1 MTLCALLSSV
11 FVMNSSGRLDDD
23 VFSALAPICR
33 LDANAEERGGEP
45 CRPELLWL
53 LRDLPPEELVESAD
67 DHLESAL
74 YSTAA
79 GRDATS
85 RQPAREVRQGL
96 LKFFRHRG
104 CVALPP
110 PVPGAQLHQLD
121 QLPFSALSDE
131 FRGGLERLRS
141 HLVAGCLANPK
152 AVGGQPLGCLSFVAL
167 LRQLVAAVNDD
178 RILSMKGAW
187 ETVQHTVCGTLA
199 DELRAQAAERL
210 HALAAGQPVPGGARL
225 PLTDEAL
232 RGVLRD
238 QRHSLKAQWD
248 ERAVGEECVRR
259 EYWQELKETLAR
271 EETLVRVRNARLAD
285 QQLMDALRSWQ
296 ESGSTPTAT
305 PTPSPSPTSAGSWG
319 PPWTGCPRC
328 PWRAPGVP
336 PCRRPRGGCRR
347 RMARWW
353 QRRRGSGA
361 CSATRLPSG
370 SVPRSRRAPPAPSWT
385 RCGRSS
391 PRPAPA
397 STRRSR
403 RPSA

>member
-1 MTLCALLSSV
+1 VQLLRARRAGAAWRYEVCPEGAAALERYGSRRIAVAAISGLQRSGKSFLLDLLTERKQRGDRCSSAPTQGLWLHGALDGDAGSPLLALVDCEGLDGAGSDPAHSSRLMTLCALLSSV

-210 HALAAGQPVPGGARL
+210 HALAAGQPCPAV
-225 PLTDEAL
+225 
-232 RGVLRD
+232 RGCL
-238 QRHSLKAQWD
+238 
-248 ERAVGEECVRR
+248 
-259 EYWQELKETLAR
+259 
-271 EETLVRVRNARLAD
+271 
-285 QQLMDALRSWQ
+285 
-296 ESGSTPTAT
+296 
-305 PTPSPSPTSAGSWG
+305 
-319 PPWTGCPRC
+319 
-328 PWRAPGVP
+328 
-336 PCRRPRGGCRR
+336 
-347 RMARWW
+347 
-353 QRRRGSGA
+353 
-361 CSATRLPSG
+361 
-370 SVPRSRRAPPAPSWT
+370 
-385 RCGRSS
+385 
-391 PRPAPA
+391 
-397 STRRSR
+397 
-403 RPSA
+403 